1 MFFKKQKST
10 QESPPPLPKPK
21 PRQFQVNETV
31 DIHIQNYKVV
41 GTNNKILYEGC
52 LCESIQEYSYGT
64 LTSRSIFDLTNLRM
78 LVTSSLTSS
87 QTFISF
93 PVSFAANAD
102 SCTVVRL
109 SDIERV
115 EFEEAEKVYEDE
127 TVYWIDEE

>member
-52 LCESIQEYSYGT
+52 LCESIQEYSYDT

-93 PVSFAANAD
+93 PVSFAANTD
-102 SCTVVRL
+102 SCMVVRL